1 MKRNMND
8 YPVRL
13 LARMLEIY
21 SPSEKEEEISTF
33 LAEEMKN
40 LGFHT
45 WKDDVGNVIGE
56 IGEGK
61 ISILLCGHMDTVPG
75 YIPVRVEENRLYG
88 RGAVD
93 AKAPLAAMIV
103 ASSLLAKKGLS
114 NKLLVVGVVEEEGT
128 SRGIKHFIRNGIT
141 PDYAIFGEPS
151 GVENIIIGYKG
162 SLHLR
167 ITCKTETGHS
177 AAPWLFDNAVEK
189 AFEIWEMLRKL
200 HLPKEK
206 LESRFYS
213 LTSCLTRISGGEE
226 ASTVPSN
233 CDMHLDVRIPP
244 QLTIQEVLD
253 EINLVIEQYQSD
265 NTKVKVEVKVQD
277 FADPF
282 EIDPR
287 SLVVRAIS
295 WSIRKVRHK
304 PATLLRKTGTG
315 DMNMLSRAMRIPI
328 VTYGPGNSHLDHT
341 SNENIDIQEYLDSI
355 QVYQE
360 AILRLVELH
369 KTTENLRE
377 TG

>member
-33 LAEEMKN
+33 LAEEMEN

>member
-8 YPVRL
+8 YAVRL

-33 LAEEMKN
+33 LAEEMEN

-45 WKDDVGNVIGE
+45 WKDDIGNVIGE

-128 SRGIKHFIRNGIT
+128 SRGIKHFIRSGIT

-189 AFEIWEMLRKL
+189 AFEIWEMIRKL

-213 LTSCLTRISGGEE
+213 LTSCLTRINGGEE

-244 QLTIQEVLD
+244 QLTTQEVLD
-253 EINLVIEQYQSD
+253 EINKVIEQYQSG
-265 NTKVKVEVKVQD
+265 NTKVNVEVKVED
-277 FADPF
+277 LTNPF

-295 WSIRKVRHK
+295 WSIRRVRHK

-315 DMNMLSRAMRIPI
+315 DMNMLGRAMQIPI

-369 KTTENLRE
+369 KTMGNPIE